1 VKIVVVGSGTLVG
14 EALVRVADRRGHEVR
29 ALSPGIGVDPW
40 AGQDLCLHLR
50 GAHAV
55 IDVAVAP
62 VLDEDAALCFH
73 RACTTALLK
82 AGTAAGV
89 AHHVVL
95 SLTGGAAPKGGLFRA
110 KAEQEALVRASPLP
124 HTLVRATRLFDF
136 VAALASVAT
145 PANAALLACA
155 AIQPH
160 AAHELAEILTDIA
173 TTPAANTTVRLDAPH
188 HWGLDHFLTRH
199 LTAAYRPGNRKL

>member
-1 VKIVVVGSGTLVG
+1 MSVEVRVKIVVVGSGTLVG
-14 EALVRVADRRGHEVR
+14 DALVRVAGRRGHEVC
-29 ALSPGIGVDPW
+29 ALSPGTGADPW
-40 AGQDLCLHLR
+40 AGQDLRPHLR

-62 VLDEDAALCFH
+62 VPDEDAALRFH
-73 RACTTALLK
+73 RACTTALLE

-95 SLTGGAAPKGGLFRA
+95 SLTGGGPAPQGGLFRA
-110 KAEQEALVRASPLP
+110 KAEQEALVRDSPLP
-124 HTLVRATRLFDF
+124 HTLVHATRLFDF
-136 VAALASVAT
+136 LAALASVAT
-145 PANAALLACA
+145 PANAALLARA

-173 TTPAANTTVRLDAPH
+173 TTPATNTTVRLDAPH
-188 HWGLDHFLTRH
+188 HWGLDHFLTQH
-199 LTAAYRPGNRKL
+199 LTAHR